1 MGGQSGDN
9 VYSMLFQFK
18 SAPGA
23 EFKKIARDAGNNKWR
38 VSYRR
43 MTNDF
48 IYVNPWGNKYIQ
60 GGVYDEA
67 GKKFNMKILLP
78 HKTFGWYINDDQG
91 NKIKNAMNKS
101 ATTRSQTVGYHKQL
115 LRKQFPNY
123 KSVKAQY
130 DAISKNKADYEA
142 YVEAQKKELEKLK
155 GQIDG
160 LRTTAADSQKAVDAA
175 NNDVLAANAALE
187 ELLRQE
193 SALGSKKTAIVETIE
208 ELSKSEADLAG
219 KKKMFVE
226 DVKKVLDA
234 EFDALKKNIAP
245 KVAEADNAKRDLY
258 AMKKADYQS
267 HMNKIYP

>member
-1 MGGQSGDN
+1 MG
-9 VYSMLFQFK
+9 
-18 SAPGA
+18 
-23 EFKKIARDAGNNKWR
+23 
-38 VSYRR
+38 
-43 MTNDF
+43 
-48 IYVNPWGNKYIQ
+48 
-60 GGVYDEA
+60 
-67 GKKFNMKILLP
+67 
-78 HKTFGWYINDDQG
+78 
-91 NKIKNAMNKS
+91 MNKS

-175 NNDVLAANAALE
+175 NSDVLAANAA
-187 ELLRQE
+187 
-193 SALGSKKTAIVETIE
+193 IE
-208 ELSKSEADLAG
+208 ELSKSESDLAG
-219 KKKMFVE
+219 KKKMFAKDVE

>member
-1 MGGQSGDN
+1 MG
-9 VYSMLFQFK
+9 
-18 SAPGA
+18 
-23 EFKKIARDAGNNKWR
+23 
-38 VSYRR
+38 
-43 MTNDF
+43 
-48 IYVNPWGNKYIQ
+48 
-60 GGVYDEA
+60 
-67 GKKFNMKILLP
+67 
-78 HKTFGWYINDDQG
+78 
-91 NKIKNAMNKS
+91 MNKS

-175 NNDVLAANAALE
+175 NSDVLAANAASE

-208 ELSKSEADLAG
+208 ELSKSESDLAG
-219 KKKMFVE
+219 KKKMFAKDVE

-234 EFDALKKNIAP
+234 EFDALKKILHL
-245 KVAEADNAKRDLY
+245 KLLRLIMLRE
-258 AMKKADYQS
+258 
-267 HMNKIYP
+267 